1 MADIP
6 RISPQEASEKLAQGW
21 TYVDVRTP
29 QEFEA
34 GHPAG
39 AVNVPVSLLAGG
51 GMVQNPDFVRAMEAV
66 YAKDA
71 KLVLGCKTGVR
82 SLKAAQML
90 TAAGFTSI
98 VDQRAG
104 WAGARSPFGQ
114 VVEAGWESAGLP
126 SERGEPEGRSWAD
139 VQKRSSRG

>member
-6 RISPQEASEKLAQGW
+6 RISPQEASERLAQGW
-21 TYVDVRTP
+21 TYIDVRTP

-39 AVNVPVSLLAGG
+39 AVNVPSSLLAGG
-51 GMVQNPDFVRAMEAV
+51 GMVPNADFVPVMEAL
-66 YAKDA
+66 YGKDA

-82 SLKAAQML
+82 SMKAAQML
-90 TAAGFTSI
+90 AAAGFTSI

-114 VVEAGWESAGLP
+114 LVEAGWEGAGLP
-126 SERGEPEGRSWAD
+126 SEKGTPEGRSWAD
-139 VQKRSSRG
+139 LQKRSGRG